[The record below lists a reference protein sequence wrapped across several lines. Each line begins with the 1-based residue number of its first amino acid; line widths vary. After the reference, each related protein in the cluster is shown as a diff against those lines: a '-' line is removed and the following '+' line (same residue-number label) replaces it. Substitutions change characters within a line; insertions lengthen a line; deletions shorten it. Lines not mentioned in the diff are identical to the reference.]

1 MADLSHHAAPHAH
14 ALAIERST
22 FGSHNDIFLDT
33 MEEPPPGTSLP
44 EPARIV
50 DRRICTADAATVA
63 VPVRIKDDTAVKPFP
78 ASPVAPVAREDEEE
92 PTDASAWRARVAELE
107 RHIKTLDADRAD
119 LTAHYQCALD
129 RKDATLTILRLQ
141 AARLE
146 FAQAEAVHFLSR
158 PLAQLESSPPAA
170 PTPSDILVCVRFAV
184 QYLQAAHRAVANQQ
198 PVHPLGA
205 AAPGAA
211 EAAMGVT
218 SPTGSDHVPLA
229 TLVPRANTAPSPATT
244 TSTSVSLSSSP
255 DRTATASPDQ
265 ISTGVPD
272 RTRSPTSA
280 SPTKSPLAGMRHAA
294 HGRSLSL
301 SAAVGL
307 RGSLPLLASDTP
319 SSETDLGATTQSPS
333 TTDLPL
339 RAGCTACRALALRL
353 DQAADRAAQLTAQ
366 VARTHAD
373 LEHERALRARAD
385 QARDILDADLE
396 DLTASLFAQA
406 NAMVEA
412 EARRRDEVERALRAR
427 DRVLKV
433 KVDECEV
440 LRKAVAR
447 LETARAVASAARGR
461 GASVEEP
468 HPMPLSAR
476 VGSMPSLMP
485 SAGGNSGLGT
495 VAMGPPAGG
504 GLSGVDEEEDADV
517 VWVDGVEL
525 QMFQE
530 FLRRA
535 VSVSVAFSGATDW
548 PVAPGSAAAAAA
560 AGGSSAGVKRSQSH
574 QTTALA
580 DLAAAAVHAV
590 TASPTPGST
599 MAKLVAALDAEPLMK
614 RILAEDIE
622 PCLFAHPTTG
632 SNAAAGTKLA
642 AVVGSGP
649 SAFRKKLLA
658 AIATGQWECRAS
670 AAWPTGGVPAGKD
683 RKCAVCGVARDCAFG
698 LRLARPGTAAPERA
712 ASPSSGGGMLGRF
725 TTGPSASSGT
735 STPSTPPSSSS
746 DDFMIYPVD
755 RFCRHRVSRVAEFY
769 AWATGLRHEKVGQRP
784 IVDLFRTFL
793 WHKRRMAEARVGSE
807 ALFRESLADGVAFAN
822 VQVSH

>member
-1 MADLSHHAAPHAH
+1 MADSHLPQASHAH
-14 ALAIERST
+14 ALATERST

-33 MEEPPPGTSLP
+33 MEEPPPGASVR
-44 EPARIV
+44 EPALRLVDHRIT
-50 DRRICTADAATVA
+50 TADAATV
-63 VPVRIKDDTAVKPFP
+63 PVTRLKDSDGAGVKPFP
-78 ASPVAPVAREDEEE
+78 ASPIVPVVREDDDE
-92 PTDASAWRARVAELE
+92 PTDEAGWRARVAELE
-107 RHIKTLDADRAD
+107 QHIKTLDADRAD
-119 LTAHYQCALD
+119 LTAHYQSLLD
-129 RKDATLTILRLQ
+129 RKDATLTTLRVQ

-170 PTPSDILVCVRFAV
+170 PTPSDTLICLRFAV
-184 QYLQAAHRAVANQQ
+184 QYLQAAHRAVASQQ

-205 AAPGAA
+205 SAPGAA
-211 EAAMGVT
+211 EAAMGLT

-229 TLVPRANTAPSPATT
+229 SLVPRANTAPSPAAT
-244 TSTSVSLSSSP
+244 TSTSVSLSLSP
-255 DRTATASPDQ
+255 ERTASPDR
-265 ISTGVPD
+265 IVTD
-272 RTRSPTSA
+272 RTTSPVGI

-307 RGSLPLLASDTP
+307 RGSLPLFSSDQPT
-319 SSETDLGATTQSPS
+319 SETDLGATLQSPS
-333 TTDLPL
+333 TTDLPV
-339 RAGCTACRALALRL
+339 RTGCTSCRTLLLRL
-353 DQAADRAAQLTAQ
+353 DHATDRTAHLTSQL
-366 VARTHAD
+366 ARAHAD
-373 LEHERALRARAD
+373 VESERALRIRAD
-385 QARDILDADLE
+385 QARDMLDADLE

-406 NAMVEA
+406 NAMVES

-461 GASVEEP
+461 GASVEEM
-468 HPMPLSAR
+468 HPTPLAAR

-485 SAGGNSGLGT
+485 SAGGSTGLGT
-495 VAMGPPAGG
+495 VAMGPPGSG
-504 GLSGVDEEEDADV
+504 GLQGVDEEEDADV

-535 VSVSVAFSGATDW
+535 VSVSVA
-548 PVAPGSAAAAAA
+548 VAPVDGPTVPPSSSAAAV
-560 AGGSSAGVKRSQSH
+560 GGSGAGVKRSQSH
-574 QTTALA
+574 QAMALA

-590 TASPTPGST
+590 TPTPAPGST

-622 PCLFAHPTTG
+622 PCLFAHPNTG

-670 AAWPTGGVPAGKD
+670 AAWPTAGSPAGKD

-698 LRLARPGTAAPERA
+698 LRLARPGTAVPERA
-712 ASPSSGGGMLGRF
+712 ASPSSGVGMLGRF

-735 STPSTPPSSSS
+735 STPSTPPTSSS
-746 DDFMIYPVD
+746 DDCTIYPVD
-755 RFCRHRVSRVAEFY
+755 RFCRHRVLRVAEFY
-769 AWATGLRHEKVGQRP
+769 SWATGLRHEKVGQRP